1 MNAEPSVPEFDP
13 SSGLPDD
20 PAKAPS
26 LWENYLRNGLLIAV
40 FLLMVWLAFNVHLP
54 SIEEIRS
61 RVDGTSW
68 SARFGFI
75 ILYALVAITP
85 IPISVMAICGGL
97 LFGVFQGTAFSLI
110 GVLLGSWAAYWLARA
125 LGRATVRKLMGKH
138 AVRIEQRL
146 ESRGLL
152 AVFMLRLMP
161 GIPYWPVNYG
171 SGAFGVSQRD
181 YLVASALSVIP
192 GQLSLVAIGSF
203 IAVPNVFNGMVI
215 GISWIM
221 VGVLTV
227 WAYLRWRRQ
236 PVPAAPV
243 AS

>member
-1 MNAEPSVPEFDP
+1 MRVVQSFTRETESQATFRGVNDRYRA
-13 SSGLPDD
+13 
-20 PAKAPS
+20 A
-26 LWENYLRNGLLIAV
+26 NYETVVLNGWYFPFVDLLSTLALAIV
-40 FLLMVWLAFNVHLP
+40 FIYLILASQFASFTQP
-54 SIEEIRS
+54 
-61 RVDGTSW
+61 
-68 SARFGFI
+68 
-75 ILYALVAITP
+75 VAI
-85 IPISVMAICGGL
+85 MASL
-97 LFGVFQGTAFSLI
+97 PFSLI

-203 IAVPNVFNGMVI
+203 IAVPNVFNGVVI

-221 VGVLTV
+221 VGVLTI